1 MPKVIAGLPEKI
13 LSAAKGLFEPLGYEQ
28 VDMNMIAERAGIAV
42 GTIYNYYPTKP
53 ELFLATVDLSWRE
66 AEQEMDA
73 IVGGAGEPVE
83 KLQLLMEANY
93 RFIQSK
99 HGMWQTFVRG
109 RSRDCAEMKSLNRH
123 TPRFQSAF
131 VNRVGPLI
139 EEALKRSSRA
149 EALAGES
156 SRLATVMG
164 MTAFALIHNFPED
177 VEGNRRFIER
187 YIRHL
192 FV

>member
-13 LSAAKGLFEPLGYEQ
+13 LSAAKDLFEPLGYDQ
-28 VDMNMIAERAGIAV
+28 VEMNMIAERAGIAV

-53 ELFLATVDLSWRE
+53 QLFLATVDLSWSE

-73 IVGGAGEPVE
+73 IVGGAGGPVE

-93 RFIQSK
+93 RFIQKK

-109 RSRDCAEMKSLNRH
+109 RSHDSIEMKTLNRQG
-123 TPRFQSAF
+123 PRFQSAF
-131 VNRVGPLI
+131 VSRVGPVI
-139 EEALKRSSRA
+139 EEALKRSTRA

-156 SRLATVMG
+156 TRLAMVMA

-177 VEGNRRFIER
+177 SEGNHRFIER

-192 FV
+192 FI